1 MAGSGRRAAAR
12 PTNRSMR
19 FIHRTGTPVTVYIPP
34 TGAPDADATSR
45 CTPSGMGRSPA
56 RVSGRRRRR
65 GMVGVDPGAGPEAG
79 ARLRRLLGRRAA
91 PATATMDVL
100 TAGVRIAVM
109 LRDGLTAPA
118 AAGAARRLR
127 ELLGAEALGLV
138 D

>member
-1 MAGSGRRAAAR
+1 MAGSGRRAASTAHQPLRAFHTPDR
-12 PTNRSMR
+12 PAGHGLNPAGR
-19 FIHRTGTPVTVYIPP
+19 G
-34 TGAPDADATSR
+34 PDADVTSR

-109 LRDGLTAPA
+109 LRDGLTAP
-118 AAGAARRLR
+118 G
-127 ELLGAEALGLV
+127 
-138 D
+138 